1 MKTKKEKILVLI
13 TAQEQ
18 SKHFITLGYDVAK
31 ETEGDLYILHIADT
45 NDTENTNKMEQMQ
58 ILAEYVCSLGGQ
70 FCFLWDFDIKNAV
83 KKFYSKIIL
92 QKYWSNP
99 IGRTNRT
106 VRICICDTNSN
117 FVRPKFDCIN
127 GKYSIKTEAF
137 FGFYTVCI

>member
-83 KKFYSKIIL
+83 KKFVQQNHITKILVEPPLVEQTEQSEYAYATQTAIL
-92 QKYWSNP
+92 SDQSL
-99 IGRTNRT
+99 I
-106 VRICICDTNSN
+106 
-117 FVRPKFDCIN
+117 
-127 GKYSIKTEAF
+127 A
-137 FGFYTVCI
+137 

>member
-83 KKFYSKIIL
+83 KKFVQQNHITKILVEQTEQSEYAYATQTAIL
-92 QKYWSNP
+92 SDQSL
-99 IGRTNRT
+99 I
-106 VRICICDTNSN
+106 
-117 FVRPKFDCIN
+117 
-127 GKYSIKTEAF
+127 A
-137 FGFYTVCI
+137 